1 MKNCM
6 TFALK
11 IENIDTNYLDFNL
24 WYFQNKNPEDVIRE
38 HLKKFNRSCRRLES
52 ETSTLEK
59 GERLIAFFGF
69 IPYHYDYE
77 GRPDMYDYHFIRQ
90 VDHKWMHRQS
100 INADITPISDNLIEE
115 FTTAGYRPMYFAVKQ
130 VEK

>member
-11 IENIDTNYLDFNL
+11 IENTTNYSNFNL
-24 WYFQNKNPEDVIRE
+24 WYFQNQVPEDVIRE
-38 HLKKFNRSCRRLES
+38 HLKKINRSCRRLES
-52 ETSTLEK
+52 ENSALEK
-59 GERLIAFFGF
+59 GEWLIAFFGF

-77 GRPDMYDYHFIRQ
+77 GRPDMYNYHFIRR
-90 VDHKWMHRQS
+90 VGHKWMHRQS

-115 FTTAGYRPMYFAVKQ
+115 YKPMYFAVKQ